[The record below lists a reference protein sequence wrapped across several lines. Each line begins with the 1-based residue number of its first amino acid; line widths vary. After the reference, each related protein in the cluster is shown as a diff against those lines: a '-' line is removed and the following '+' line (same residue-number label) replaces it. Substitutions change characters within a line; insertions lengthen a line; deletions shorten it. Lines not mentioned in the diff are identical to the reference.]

1 MARVKDHF
9 HEEIIG
15 RQWAEDHR
23 DEPQDEM
30 RFRKEHD
37 MKETRSAKL
46 HTAVA
51 EVITDLRQEL
61 IDKEIGGHL
70 RLDIEVEGRINDGD
84 MKVTYTLG
92 GTYSGDNPKGARL
105 APVVSEYLRRKGWN
119 EANAPMALMA
129 PGEFRDEPVA
139 PNYTR
144 AND

>member
-37 MKETRSAKL
+37 MRENLSARL
-46 HTAVA
+46 HAAIA
-51 EVITDLRQEL
+51 EAIADVQQEL
-61 IDKEIGGHL
+61 VDKEIGGSF
-70 RLDIEVEGRINDGD
+70 RIDIEVSGRINDGE
-84 MKVTYTLG
+84 VLVEYRV
-92 GTYSGDNPKGARL
+92 GDCYGSNNPKGARL
-105 APVVSEYLRRKGWN
+105 APVVSEYLRRRGWN
-119 EANAPMALMA
+119 KANAPMALMA

-139 PNYTR
+139 PNYTH